1 MATQSK
7 LSVSE
12 GKKILGVSGSNTRNG
27 TLKADELQPELR
39 GKRAIRKY
47 REMRDNDA
55 TIGASLYAVEQMLRD
70 VPYTIQP
77 ANDTPEAE
85 KEAEFLEQVLED
97 MDHSLDDHIS
107 EAISFLTFGFAAFEV
122 VYKRR
127 VGPYETSPKKRSK
140 FTDGRMGIRKLAS
153 RAQWTINRFEINE
166 DGDAEGYHQDIS
178 SGFGDNYIP
187 MKKSIL
193 YRTTT
198 INGDPSGRSI
208 LRNAFSSYERL
219 NAAQQYEAI
228 GIERELA
235 GIPHAEVPSEYLSPD
250 ATDAQ
255 LAVLN
260 QMKDILR
267 DLKFN
272 EQGFLITPSDTYP
285 GKDGEPTNN
294 KLVTVR
300 LMSSEGTR
308 NIDIDPVV
316 KRYQHDIAR
325 SVLAEFIM
333 LGGGTSGSYALS
345 KSKSDLFLR
354 ALESYIQT
362 IVDVLNKQ
370 LVESLWRINGLNFDV
385 MPKIVAGDVAPHDL
399 KDLGS
404 YLRNLNGAGISYA
417 DDINIVNALLDQA
430 ELPHVDPELYAAAR
444 ERAAMAEVARADYYD
459 GPDNNVV
466 GSKDKTS
473 DDDDK
478 EVGENAGVDK

>member
-1 MATQSK
+1 MA
-7 LSVSE
+7 LSESQ
-12 GKKILGVSGSNTRNG
+12 GKQIIGVSGTNTRNG

-39 GKRAIRKY
+39 GKRAIRMY
-47 REMRDNDA
+47 RQMRDNDA

-70 VPYTIQP
+70 VPFKIAP
-77 ANDTPEAE
+77 AEDTDAANE
-85 KEAEFLEQVLED
+85 KAEFLESILED
-97 MDHSLDDHIS
+97 MDHTLDDHIS
-107 EAISFLTFGFAAFEV
+107 EAISYLTFGFAAFEV

-127 VGPYETSPKKRSK
+127 VGPYQTNPKKRSK
-140 FTDGRMGIRKLAS
+140 YTDGHIGIRKLAS
-153 RAQWTINRFEINE
+153 RAQWTINRFEVE
-166 DGDAEGYHQDIS
+166 DQSGETLGFYQDVTAGLGS
-178 SGFGDNYIP
+178 NYIP
-187 MKKSIL
+187 MTKSIL

-219 NAAQQYEAI
+219 NAVQQYEAI

-250 ATDAQ
+250 ATEAQ
-255 LAVLN
+255 VAVLN
-260 QMKDILR
+260 QMKEILR

-294 KLVTVR
+294 KLVSVR
-300 LMSSEGTR
+300 LMASEGSR
-308 NIDIDPVV
+308 NIDIDPVI

-333 LGGGTSGSYALS
+333 LGSGSTGSYALS

-370 LVESLWRINGLNFDV
+370 LVEPLWRINGFDFDL

-417 DDINIVNALLDQA
+417 DDIDIVNALLDQA
-430 ELPHVDPELYAAAR
+430 ELPNVNPEIYAESR
-444 ERAAMAEVARADYYD
+444 ARAQAADLARTDYYD
-459 GPDNNVV
+459 GPDDNVV
-466 GSKDKTS
+466 GAKNKTS
-473 DDDDK
+473 EDDDK

>member
-1 MATQSK
+1 MT
-7 LSVSE
+7 LSESQ
-12 GKKILGVSGSNTRNG
+12 GKKIIGVSGTSTRNG
-27 TLKADELQPELR
+27 TLKADELQAELR

-70 VPYTIQP
+70 VPFTIEP
-77 ANDTPEAE
+77 ADDSEEAINMASFVE
-85 KEAEFLEQVLED
+85 SVLED

-107 EAISFLTFGFAAFEV
+107 EAISYLTFGFAAFEV

-127 VGPYETSPKKRSK
+127 VGPYQTNPKKCSK
-140 FTDGRMGIRKLAS
+140 HTDGYIGIRKLAS
-153 RAQWTINRFEINE
+153 RAQWTINRFEIE
-166 DGDAEGYHQDIS
+166 EQSGDTLGFYQDVTAGLGS
-178 SGFGDNYIP
+178 NYIP
-187 MKKSIL
+187 MNKAIL

-208 LRNAFSSYERL
+208 LRNAFASYERL
-219 NAAQQYEAI
+219 NAVQQYEAI

-250 ATDAQ
+250 ATEAQ
-255 LAVLN
+255 VAVLN
-260 QMKDILR
+260 QMKEILR

-294 KLVTVR
+294 KLVSVR
-300 LMSSEGTR
+300 LMSSEGSR
-308 NIDIDPVV
+308 NIDIDPVI

-333 LGGGTSGSYALS
+333 LGSGSTGSYALS

-370 LVESLWRINGLNFDV
+370 LIEPLWRINGFDFSV

-430 ELPHVDPELYAAAR
+430 ELPHVDPDLYAASR

-466 GSKDKTS
+466 GNKDKTS

-478 EVGENAGVDK
+478 EVGDNAGVDK